1 MRTRNFW
8 TSSAMWSQH
17 RLGQRNMPTDNTL
30 SIQSALSGNG
40 GLSLRPGQSQL
51 DGNLSARFS
60 TKPDSGP
67 LFSRGQRTSGT
78 RSADGSP
85 IGSYGGRN
93 PDGSPR
99 FDQAVGEN
107 AYLWWYIDALSDD
120 GKHGI
125 VLIAFVGS
133 VFSPYYAW
141 ARRNNTAVNPE
152 NHCSLN
158 VAIYSK
164 GKNRWAMTERGE
176 KQVERNATEFVIG
189 PSNLKWDGNMLT
201 IQIQERAVPFGQ
213 KITGTVELYPNTLFN
228 FSTALDSAGQH
239 RWGPLSPSARVK
251 VSLSSPDLRWEGNA
265 YLDSNEGDEPI
276 ANCFHEWDW
285 SRADIS
291 GGRTAVIYDVREK
304 NAQENVLALTFNPNG
319 TIDHFEPPQRQKLP
333 KTLWGIQG
341 HMRNQNTEGL
351 KVVQMLENTPFYT
364 RSVLNSELLGEKVM
378 SFHETLSVPKLTL
391 ASTQLMLPWRMP
403 RITW

>member
-1 MRTRNFW
+1 MSTYNALSFQ
-8 TSSAMWSQH
+8 S
-17 RLGQRNMPTDNTL
+17 TL
-30 SIQSALSGNG
+30 SSDGGSPLWSSQS
-40 GLSLRPGQSQL
+40 RL
-51 DGNLSARFS
+51 DGNLWASFS
-60 TKPDSGP
+60 TKPDSGS
-67 LFSRGQRTSGT
+67 LSSGGQRASWSG
-78 RSADGSP
+78 SANGGT
-85 IGSYGGRN
+85 IGTNGGRN

-158 VAIYSK
+158 VAIYSP

-176 KQVERNATEFVIG
+176 KQVSRSSTEFVIG
-189 PSNLKWDGNMLT
+189 PSNLRWDGNKL
-201 IQIQERAVPFGQ
+201 IVQIQERAVPFGQ
-213 KITGTVELYPNTLFN
+213 KVSGTVELYPNTLFN
-228 FSTALDSAGQH
+228 FSTPLDAAGKH
-239 RWGPLSPSARVK
+239 RWGPLAPSARVK
-251 VSLSSPDLRWEGNA
+251 VHLNSPDLQWEGNA

-276 ANCFHEWDW
+276 SQAFHEWDW
-285 SRADIS
+285 SRAEMS
-291 GGRTAVIYDVREK
+291 GDRTSVIYDVREK

-319 TIDHFEPPQRQKLP
+319 TIDHFEPPPRQALP
-333 KTLWGIQG
+333 KTIWGIQG
-341 HMRNQNTEGL
+341 HMRNQSAETL
-351 KVVQMLENTPFYT
+351 SVHQVLENTPFYT
-364 RSVLNSELLGEKVM
+364 RSVLNSELLGEKVL

-391 ASTQLMLPWRMP
+391 TSTQLMLPWRMP
-403 RITW
+403 RVTW

>member
-1 MRTRNFW
+1 
-8 TSSAMWSQH
+8 
-17 RLGQRNMPTDNTL
+17 MPTYNALSFQSTL
-30 SIQSALSGNG
+30 SSDGGSPLWSSQS
-40 GLSLRPGQSQL
+40 RL
-51 DGNLSARFS
+51 DGNLWASFS
-60 TKPDSGP
+60 TKPDSGS
-67 LFSRGQRTSGT
+67 LSSGGQRASWSG
-78 RSADGSP
+78 SANGGT
-85 IGSYGGRN
+85 IGTNGGRN

-158 VAIYSK
+158 VAIYSP

-176 KQVERNATEFVIG
+176 KQVSRSSTEFVIG
-189 PSNLKWDGNMLT
+189 PSNLRWDGNKL
-201 IQIQERAVPFGQ
+201 IVQIQERAVPFGQ
-213 KITGTVELYPNTLFN
+213 KVSGTVELYPNTLFN
-228 FSTALDSAGQH
+228 FSTPLDAAGKH
-239 RWGPLSPSARVK
+239 RWGPLAPSARVK
-251 VSLSSPDLRWEGNA
+251 VHLNSPDLQWEGNA

-276 ANCFHEWDW
+276 SQAFHEWDW
-285 SRADIS
+285 SRAEMS
-291 GGRTAVIYDVREK
+291 GDRTSVIYDVREK

-319 TIDHFEPPQRQKLP
+319 TIDHFEPPPRQALP
-333 KTLWGIQG
+333 KTIWGIQG
-341 HMRNQNTEGL
+341 HMRNQSTETL
-351 KVVQMLENTPFYT
+351 SVHQVLENTPFYT
-364 RSVLNSELLGEKVM
+364 RSVLNSELLGEKVL

-391 ASTQLMLPWRMP
+391 TSTQLMLPWRMP
-403 RITW
+403 RVTW